1 MILGLVCFYGSVR
14 EKSSVFAKKL
24 LDKARVSFE
33 SVVKVS
39 STMPNLKD
47 IKTRIHSVKSTQ
59 KITKAMKMISTAR
72 LNKARVSLANHL
84 EYSGAMQSFVSSL
97 LPLVD
102 MKEDF
107 ASPIIKNFFQGCG
120 KKTLVIVVSTDK
132 CLRGALNTFL
142 FKELANCVD
151 GNSIVL
157 PFGKKAFEY
166 TKSRFEPII
175 QRPFLTSKPE
185 QHSCMLDEALDII
198 KKNNIGSV
206 KLIYPEFI
214 SVMTQIPKIQ
224 PIPPAVET
232 TKTDFLIEG
241 CPIKTLEMATLEMI
255 KSSISTAISQL
266 LCSEHAA
273 RMIAMDAATNN
284 AKERIKSL
292 TLVYNK
298 TRQANITKEILE
310 IVAGSQ
316 AV

>member
-1 MILGLVCFYGSVR
+1 
-14 EKSSVFAKKL
+14 
-24 LDKARVSFE
+24 
-33 SVVKVS
+33 
-39 STMPNLKD
+39 MPNLKD

-72 LNKARVSLANHL
+72 LNKARINLENHL
-84 EYSGAMQSFVSSL
+84 EYSNAMQSFVSAL

-102 MKEDF
+102 MSEDI
-107 ASPIIKNFFQGCG
+107 SSSIIKNFFQDYG
-120 KKTLVIVVSTDK
+120 KKTLVVVISTDK
-132 CLRGALNTFL
+132 GLCGALNTFL
-142 FKELANCVD
+142 FKELINSVD
-151 GNSIVL
+151 DNSIVL

-166 TKSRFEPII
+166 TKPRFKPVI

-185 QHSCMLDEALDII
+185 QHQCMLDEALDII
-198 KKNNIGSV
+198 TKHNIGSI

-214 SVMTQIPKIQ
+214 SVMTQTPKTQ
-224 PIPPAVET
+224 PLPSLN
-232 TKTDFLIEG
+232 KTARTDYLVEG
-241 CPIKTLEMATLEMI
+241 CPVKILETSTLEMI
-255 KSSISTAISQL
+255 KSSISSAISQL

-284 AKERIKSL
+284 AKARIKSL

-316 AV
+316 AI